1 MVSDDRTR
9 GQVILIGALSL
20 AFIILGIVIVF
31 NGVLYTETLSSV
43 SSGQGVSDASVTEQE
58 IEYGIGC
65 MLEQGAGSDKAAIE
79 DNISTFNAA
88 YQNTTV
94 QSEPAAVTISP
105 NSVNAT
111 TETAIVTI
119 TYDSADG
126 TYTKTRTIAADDCPT
141 EDS

>member
-20 AFIILGIVIVF
+20 AFIILGIVVVF

-58 IEYGIGC
+58 IEHGIGC
-65 MLEQGAGSDKAAIE
+65 MLESGAGESNDAIE
-79 DNISTFNAA
+79 ANISTFNTV

-94 QSEPAAVTISP
+94 GSEPAVVNIST
-105 NSVNAT
+105 NRVISG
-111 TETAIVTI
+111 TANITI
-119 TYDSADG
+119 TYDSVDG
-126 TYTKTRTIAADDCPT
+126 TYTKTRNISADHCPM
-141 EDS
+141 EDL